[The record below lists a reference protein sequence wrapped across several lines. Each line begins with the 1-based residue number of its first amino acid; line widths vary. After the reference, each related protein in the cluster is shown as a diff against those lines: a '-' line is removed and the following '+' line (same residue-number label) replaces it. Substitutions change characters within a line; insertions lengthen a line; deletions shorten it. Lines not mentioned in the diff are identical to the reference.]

1 MSNGLGVAPVSLP
14 ARLSA
19 AVALSLAAHLLL
31 AWGAAGWIGDAD
43 ASAGGRSTDLQVRL
57 AAGPAATAPR
67 TQGRGAVRYWPVSQL
82 DVRPQI
88 SSHVMPEYPADL
100 PSGVN
105 GRVVLELYL
114 SPQGAIDRVHVIRA
128 EPSGRF
134 EQSAVK
140 AFSSARFTP
149 GMRKG
154 KAVHSR
160 LRIEVTYGD

>member
-1 MSNGLGVAPVSLP
+1 MGDGLPR
-14 ARLSA
+14 ARLA
-19 AVALSLAAHLLL
+19 AAFALSVATHALL
-31 AWGAAGWIGDAD
+31 AWQLGWPGDVAAAAD
-43 ASAGGRSTDLQVRL
+43 KQGLVVRL
-57 AAGPAATAPR
+57 PATAAAEPVAQLAPAPR
-67 TQGRGAVRYWPVSQL
+67 PRAPHYWPVSGL

-88 SSHVMPEYPADL
+88 RTQVMPEYPADL
-100 PSGVN
+100 PSGVK

-114 SPQGAIDRVHVIRA
+114 SPQGAIDRVHVVRA
-128 EPSGRF
+128 EPPGRF

-140 AFSSARFTP
+140 AFSAARFTP